1 MITKEEI
8 KKLKDNLRR
17 GDQKAIKELT
27 GLSLMQ
33 IGNFFNGNED
43 LVSDE
48 SAAKIINGAA
58 KVIKKRNALKANS
71 ERILNSI

>member
-27 GLSLMQ
+27 GFSSMQ

-48 SAAKIINGAA
+48 SAAKIISATA
-58 KVIKKRNALKANS
+58 KIIKKRNALKANS
-71 ERILNSI
+71 ERILKSI